1 MIKKLFFSLA
11 LIASLAV
18 GAITT
23 IPTPVYADN
32 DLNGVVC
39 DNPKLDADQRAA
51 LGCEQNNT
59 APSVATNIINGVISV
74 LAIVS
79 VIMIVF
85 AGQRYMVAMGDP
97 GKISQAKNMIL
108 YGVIGL
114 VIALLAFAVVNF
126 ILNGFAGQ

>member
-18 GAITT
+18 GAIAT
-23 IPTPVYADN
+23 IPTPAYADN
-32 DLNGVVC
+32 DLNGVAC
-39 DNPKLDADQRAA
+39 DNPKLDEDQRAA
-51 LGCEQNNT
+51 LGCDQNQT
-59 APSVATNIINGVISV
+59 APSVATTIINSIISI
-74 LAIVS
+74 LAVVS

-114 VIALLAFAVVNF
+114 VIALLAFAIVNF

>member
-18 GAITT
+18 GAIATT
-23 IPTPVYADN
+23 STPAYAEN
-32 DLNGVVC
+32 KINEQAC
-39 DNPKLDADQRAA
+39 ANADPDQYAA
-51 LGCEQNNT
+51 LGCNQNQT
-59 APSVATNIINGVISV
+59 APSVATTIINSVISI